1 MGKKEL
7 QDDVDIHVRTIIVQ
21 NELGIHARP
30 AAMSVRVAI
39 KYDAKVKVEKEDE
52 QVNAKSI
59 MGLMMLAAGQNSRLR
74 FTATGVEATLVLQ
87 EIEKLFNRKFEEE

>member
-30 AAMSVRVAI
+30 AAMIVRVAN
-39 KYDAKVKVEKEDE
+39 KYDAKPC
-52 QVNAKSI
+52 
-59 MGLMMLAAGQNSRLR
+59 L
-74 FTATGVEATLVLQ
+74 
-87 EIEKLFNRKFEEE
+87 

>member
-30 AAMSVRVAI
+30 AAMIVRVAN

-59 MGLMMLAAGQNSRLR
+59 MGLLMLAAGQNSTLR

-87 EIEKLFNRKFEEE
+87 EIEKLFNRKFDEE

>member
-30 AAMSVRVAI
+30 AAMIVRVAN

-87 EIEKLFNRKFEEE
+87 EIEKLFNRKFEEK

>member
-30 AAMSVRVAI
+30 AAMIVRVAN
-39 KYDAKVKVEKEDE
+39 KYDAKVKVEKELWCE
-52 QVNAKSI
+52 TSESSKSSDSKI
-59 MGLMMLAAGQNSRLR
+59 ARGEKVVTVERRVKMQ
-74 FTATGVEATLVLQ
+74 GVS
-87 EIEKLFNRKFEEE
+87 KW